1 MGAQGQ
7 QASHQAANAAHQAA
21 HQASHQ
27 GPSRRQGLT
36 GAAYPWAGMPHPPV
50 TPQMQQ
56 AWNAVQEPGHTV
68 GDSCFKLQQKLLT
81 SLPMTA
87 TITIQMTR

>member
-1 MGAQGQ
+1 MWDFALLQANCQQQPHAMGTQGQ
-7 QASHQAANAAHQAA
+7 QAAHQAANAAHQAA

-27 GPSRRQGLT
+27 GLPRRQGLT

-56 AWNAVQEPGHTV
+56 AWNAAQEPGHTV
-68 GDSCFKLQQKLLT
+68 GDSCL
-81 SLPMTA
+81 
-87 TITIQMTR
+87 